1 MKLKSLWPVAHPR
14 LVSLFDFF
22 GSYASLG
29 FLFLDVV
36 VSAKHGLPLG
46 IEIELPLN
54 AINPNP
60 ILASLQAYGDAV
72 AINGDRLA
80 AMSGWLPLAIREPLS
95 PCGAV
100 PKLPLPQLRVDVI
113 LGQLAGANATNPS
126 HTIV

>member
-22 GSYASLG
+22 GSYAALG
-29 FLFLDVV
+29 FLLLDVV

-46 IEIELPLN
+46 IEVELPLN
-54 AINPNP
+54 AINPDP
-60 ILASLQAYGDAV
+60 ILAALQADCDTV
-72 AINGDRLA
+72 AIDGDRLA
-80 AMSGWLPLAIREPLS
+80 TIPRRLPLPIREPLS

-113 LGQLAGANATNPS
+113 LGQLAGANTANSS
-126 HTIV
+126 HAIV